1 MTTEKK
7 AYSPLMLWEEV
18 YCKNCPKQK
27 SNMGT
32 PHCVPASEGFQ
43 RCILAQI
50 ALELQ
55 LLRKMLH
62 ERSQHLSW

>member
-1 MTTEKK
+1 MTEKK
-7 AYSPLMLWEEV
+7 ASPLLLWEEV

-27 SNMGT
+27 SEFGT
-32 PHCVPASEGFQ
+32 AHCVPASESFE
-43 RCILAQI
+43 RCIFSQI

-55 LLRKMLH
+55 LLRKMLQ